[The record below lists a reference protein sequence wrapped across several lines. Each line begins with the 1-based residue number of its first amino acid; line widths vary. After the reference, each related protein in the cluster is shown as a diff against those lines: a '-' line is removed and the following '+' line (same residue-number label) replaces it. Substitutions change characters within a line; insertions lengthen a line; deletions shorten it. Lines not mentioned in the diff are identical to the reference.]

1 MKPSAVPFLVISC
14 IVVLLCCLCTII
26 LISTGWITSTFSSD
40 VPETIEVGGET
51 TLSKPVVIRPEES
64 PVRVINSTLE
74 ILEST
79 DVPMNDLVALAR
91 RYEGKDNIP
100 IALDPVSSPLQIGAQ
115 DSFWVLD
122 TDTEENFSINATL
135 RYVTDHAYFWIE
147 DGVRYRSRA
156 LRELAE
162 TFENQIYPTNRRY
175 FGSEWTPGVDGD
187 PHIYIIY
194 AEGLGR
200 SLAGYFSPSDEYHPL
215 AHIYS
220 NMHETFFLNADNLKL
235 DEEYT
240 YGVLAHEFQHMIH
253 WYQDRNEAAWVNEGL
268 SELASN
274 INGYGVGGFDTLYTQ
289 DPDLQLNDW
298 PDDPGKT
305 APHYGASFLFF
316 VYFLDRFDDEAI
328 RMLAR
333 NPENGMAGV
342 DAVLSDL
349 GTLEPLAQNKI
360 SADDVFLDWTLATY
374 LKDERISDGRY
385 SYYVYDRAIQ
395 PNDTE
400 TLDSCPTEVETR
412 DVHQYGV
419 DYIRIDCRG
428 DYVLQFQGSS
438 EVDLLPVDPYSGD
451 FAYWSNK
458 GDDSDMTLTK
468 TFDFRDY
475 AGPLT
480 LTYWTWYDLEDDY
493 DYVYLAVSRD
503 GESWR
508 ILTTPSG
515 TAEDPSG
522 NSYGWAYNGLSGGN
536 GNWIL
541 EKVDLSQYAGEQV
554 EIRFEYVT
562 DGAVNGEGFLLDDV
576 AIPEIGYFSD
586 LEMDGGDWEPA
597 GFVRIHNSLPQT
609 FRLALIENGD
619 FTEVIYIELEPTNG
633 VDIPIHIGGE
643 VDDVVLV
650 VTGTTRFTRQVA
662 NYQFQIHP

>member
-1 MKPSAVPFLVISC
+1 
-14 IVVLLCCLCTII
+14 
-26 LISTGWITSTFSSD
+26 

-91 RYEGKDNIP
+91 RYEGKDNIQ

-215 AHIYS
+215 AHKYS
-220 NMHETFFLNADNLKL
+220 NMHETFMLNADNLKL

-316 VYFLDRFDDEAI
+316 VYFLDRFGDEAI

-349 GTLEPLAQNKI
+349 GTLEPLAHKKI

-385 SYYVYDRAIQ
+385 SYYVYDRVIQ

-412 DVHQYGV
+412 DAHQYGV

-503 GESWR
+503 GESWQ

-586 LEMDGGDWEPA
+586 FEMDGGDWEPA

-619 FTEVIYIELEPTNG
+619 FTEVIYIELGPTNG